1 MRPLQLSGL
10 AKLNQHL
17 PKPPNPEQ
25 VTALENELF
34 VDADLSVNYSVLT
47 LSSCAIATFG
57 LISNST
63 AVIIGAMLIAPLMLP
78 LRGLAFSA
86 LEGNVNLFRKSITA
100 IIFGTVVAILLSCL
114 LGLLVNLPQFG
125 SEFLARVRP
134 NLVDLGI
141 AVTAGVISGF
151 AKVRKGI
158 SDALAGTAIAVA
170 LMPPLCVVGLSLA
183 KQLWGYSSG
192 AFLLYVTN
200 LLGITLACM
209 TVYIIAGYAKAT
221 RSLGVAM
228 ALTSLLFL
236 PLGSNFVQLLR
247 EAQLQQQH
255 RELEN
260 AISTILERETITVGQ
275 NTQLLQ
281 TQIDWNSNPPKVF
294 LVLAAQKEITPKQV
308 REVEAFIT
316 RTLDQPMRLY
326 IYVNQVQVIHA
337 DSETTNTA
345 ELELFREQF
354 RSTPTIDPF
363 NPLHSTPNPS
373 PTEDTEDIEEPMPTW
388 EKPPKE

>member
-1 MRPLQLSGL
+1 MGPLQLSRL
-10 AKLNQHL
+10 AKLNQYL
-17 PKPPNPEQ
+17 PKPPNREQ
-25 VTALENELF
+25 VTSLENELF
-34 VDADLSVNYSVLT
+34 VDAELSVNYSVLI

-78 LRGLAFSA
+78 LRGLAFAA
-86 LEGNVNLFRKSITA
+86 LEGNVNLFRKSTVA
-100 IIFGTVVAILLSCL
+100 IAFGTVVAILLSCF
-114 LGLLVNLPQFG
+114 LGILVNLPEFG

-141 AVTAGVISGF
+141 AVTAGAISGF

-192 AFLLYVTN
+192 AFLLYLTN

-209 TVYIIAGYAKAT
+209 TVFIIAGYAKAT

-247 EAQLQQQH
+247 EAQLQQQQ

-260 AISTILERETITVGQ
+260 AIAHILERQTITVGQ

-281 TQIDWNSNPPKVF
+281 TQINWKTNPPQVF

-308 REVEAFIT
+308 QDVEAFIA
-316 RTLDQPMRLY
+316 RRLNQSMRLY
-326 IYVNQVQVIHA
+326 IYVNQVKVVHA
-337 DSETTNTA
+337 DSESTSNA

-354 RSTPTIDPF
+354 RSTPHVDPF
-363 NPLHSTPNPS
+363 DLLQANPPTP
-373 PTEDTEDIEEPMPTW
+373 TEDIETIEPLPSFD
-388 EKPPKE
+388 KPPKE

>member
-1 MRPLQLSGL
+1 MGSLQLSWL

-17 PKPPNPEQ
+17 PKPPNREQ

-34 VDADLSVNYSVLT
+34 VDAELSINYSVLI

-78 LRGLAFSA
+78 LRGLAFAA
-86 LEGNVNLFRKSITA
+86 LEGNVNLFRKSIVA
-100 IIFGTVVAILLSCL
+100 IAFGTIVAILLSCF
-114 LGLLVNLPQFG
+114 LGILVNLPEFG

-141 AVTAGVISGF
+141 AVTAGAISGF

-192 AFLLYVTN
+192 AFLLYLTN

-209 TVYIIAGYAKAT
+209 TVFIIAGYAKAT

-247 EAQLQQQH
+247 EAQLQQKQ

-260 AISTILERETITVGQ
+260 AIAHILERQTITVGQ

-281 TQIDWNSNPPKVF
+281 TQINWNTNPPQVF

-308 REVEAFIT
+308 QDVEAFIS
-316 RTLDQPMRLY
+316 RTLNQPMRLF
-326 IYVNQVQVIHA
+326 IYVNQVKVVHA
-337 DSETTNTA
+337 DSESTSNA

-354 RSTPTIDPF
+354 RSTPNVDPF
-363 NPLHSTPNPS
+363 NPLQANPPT
-373 PTEDTEDIEEPMPTW
+373 PTEDIDEPLPAW

>member
-281 TQIDWNSNPPKVF
+281 TKIDWNSNPPKVF

>member
-1 MRPLQLSGL
+1 MGPLQLSWL
-10 AKLNQHL
+10 TKLNQHL
-17 PKPPNPEQ
+17 PKPPNREQ

-34 VDADLSVNYSVLT
+34 VDAELSVNYSVLI

-78 LRGLAFSA
+78 LRGLAFAA
-86 LEGNVNLFRKSITA
+86 LEGNVSLFRKSTVA
-100 IIFGTVVAILLSCL
+100 IAFGTVVAILLSCF
-114 LGLLVNLPQFG
+114 LGILVNLPEFG

-141 AVTAGVISGF
+141 AVTAGAISGF

-183 KQLWGYSSG
+183 KQLWVYSSG
-192 AFLLYVTN
+192 AFLLYLTN

-247 EAQLQQQH
+247 EAQLQQQQ

-260 AISTILERETITVGQ
+260 AIAHILERETITVGQ

-281 TQIDWNSNPPKVF
+281 TRINWNTSPPQVF

-308 REVEAFIT
+308 QEVEAFIS
-316 RTLDQPMRLY
+316 RTLNQRMRFY
-326 IYVNQVQVIHA
+326 IYVNQVQIVHA
-337 DSETTNTA
+337 DSKNTSTA

-354 RSTPTIDPF
+354 RSTPNINPFDPLQA
-363 NPLHSTPNPS
+363 NPPT
-373 PTEDTEDIEEPMPTW
+373 PTETLDTLEPLPSFD
-388 EKPPKE
+388 KPPKE